1 MTDVATKPRR
11 RVAVGASAGAV
22 LVAALDAYVVVTIL
36 VLMVSDLGVPI
47 NHLERATPV
56 VTGYLLGYVAAMPL
70 LGGLSDRLGRRLII
84 QVCLAAFV
92 VGSVVSAVAGD
103 LPILV
108 AGRLVQGAAGGAL
121 LPVTFALIGDLW
133 EERDRPLPLGLVG
146 GSQELGSV
154 LGPLYGAGLAA
165 LAGWRAVFW
174 VNLPLAALAAVA
186 IHRSV
191 PAGIRPVE
199 VERSLTFASRGACS
213 AGAHKGRRARVP
225 AGSVREA
232 QHRDSATAERG
243 RATVFPDGTTR
254 PPIHAV
260 GGLLL
265 TLSLAAVVVGLYNPD
280 PAVAVLPAWG
290 PWTLAAGVAGL
301 AAFVWWERR
310 SPGPLLDL
318 AGVDT
323 RVFATTLGVS
333 FLSGAALMV
342 TLVDVPLI
350 AETLLGKGSVEGAL
364 VLTRFLVALPVGAVI
379 GAPLVRLLG
388 ERTVAVAGL
397 GFAAVA
403 YWLVA
408 GWPLDVLAARHA
420 IGPVSLPR
428 LDVDLALA
436 GLGLGLVIAP
446 LASVAL
452 RSTAAAQHGVASAA
466 VVLARMM
473 GMLVGIA
480 VLAAWGLH
488 RFHQLTAGLAPPLP
502 FGRDPSAFARE
513 LASYK
518 QALSAAL
525 RVEYREIFLITA
537 GICLAA
543 ALLSAGLS
551 RPRRRPA

>member
-1 MTDVATKPRR
+1 MAHESTVAAWPAARR
-11 RVAVGASAGAV
+11 GRGVAIGACGAAV

-36 VLMVSDLGVPI
+36 VVMAGDLGVPI
-47 NHLERATPV
+47 NRLERATPI

-70 LGGLSDRLGRRLII
+70 LSGLSDRLGRRLVI
-84 QVCLAAFV
+84 QMCLAAFAA
-92 VGSVVSAVAGD
+92 GSVISAAASD
-103 LPILV
+103 LPVLV
-108 AGRLVQGAAGGAL
+108 AGRVVQGAAGGAL

-133 EERDRPLPLGLVG
+133 DERGRPLPLGLVG

-174 VNLPLAALAAVA
+174 INLPLAALAAVA
-186 IHRSV
+186 IHRTV
-191 PAGIRPVE
+191 PPVIRPAE
-199 VERSLTFASRGACS
+199 A
-213 AGAHKGRRARVP
+213 ARP
-225 AGSVREA
+225 GEA
-232 QHRDSATAERG
+232 
-243 RATVFPDGTTR
+243 R
-254 PPIHAV
+254 PGIHPL

-265 TLSLAAVVVGLYNPD
+265 TLSLAAIVIGLYNPD
-280 PAVAVLPAWG
+280 PAAAVLPTWG
-290 PWTLAAGVAGL
+290 PWAVTAGAAGL
-301 AAFVWWERR
+301 AAFALWERR
-310 SPGPLLDL
+310 SPGPLFDL
-318 AGVDT
+318 AGADVRT
-323 RVFATTLGVS
+323 FATTLGVS

-364 VLTRFLVALPVGAVI
+364 LLTRFLVALPAGAVI

-388 ERTVAVAGL
+388 ERAVAAIGM
-397 GFAAVA
+397 AAAATA

-408 GWPLDVLAARHA
+408 GWPLDILEARHA

-428 LDVDLALA
+428 LDADLVLA

-446 LASVAL
+446 LASLAL

-466 VVLARMM
+466 VVLSRMM

-488 RFHQLTAGLAPPLP
+488 RFHQLTAELATPLP
-502 FGRDPSAFARE
+502 FGKDPSVFARE
-513 LASYK
+513 LAAYQ

-537 GICLAA
+537 GICLAG
-543 ALLSAGLS
+543 ALLSLAL
-551 RPRRRPA
+551 PRLGRHPLKA

>member
-1 MTDVATKPRR
+1 MRESSTATVIAGPVTRR
-11 RVAVGASAGAV
+11 GRGVAVGASAAAV

-36 VLMVSDLGVPI
+36 VLMVGDLGVPI
-47 NHLERATPV
+47 NRLERATPV

-70 LGGLSDRLGRRLII
+70 LAGLSDRLGRRLII
-84 QVCLAAFV
+84 QICLIAFA
-92 VGSVVSAVAGD
+92 VGSVISAAAGD
-103 LPILV
+103 LLVLV
-108 AGRLVQGAAGGAL
+108 AGRFLQGAAGGAL

-133 EERDRPLPLGLVG
+133 EEQGRPLPLGMVG

-165 LAGWRAVFW
+165 LAGWRGVFW
-174 VNLPLAALAAVA
+174 INLPLAALAAVA
-186 IHRSV
+186 IHRTV
-191 PAGIRPVE
+191 PSKT
-199 VERSLTFASRGACS
+199 RS
-213 AGAHKGRRARVP
+213 ARVGP
-225 AGSVREA
+225 G
-232 QHRDSATAERG
+232 
-243 RATVFPDGTTR
+243 
-254 PPIHAV
+254 IHPV

-265 TLSLAAVVVGLYNPD
+265 TLSLAAVVAGLYNPD
-280 PAVAVLPAWG
+280 PAAAVLPVWG
-290 PWTLAAGVAGL
+290 PWFLAAGVAGL

-318 AGVDT
+318 VGVDT
-323 RVFATTLGVS
+323 RVFSATLGVN

-364 VLTRFLVALPVGAVI
+364 VLTRFLVALPVGAVV
-379 GAPLVRLLG
+379 GALLVRRVG
-388 ERTVAVAGL
+388 ERAVAVAGL
-397 GFAAVA
+397 GSAAVA

-408 GWPLDVLAARHA
+408 GWPLDVLAARHS

-446 LASVAL
+446 LASMAL

-480 VLAAWGLH
+480 VLASWGLH
-488 RFHQLTAGLAPPLP
+488 RFHQLTAQLVPPLP
-502 FGRDPSAFARE
+502 FGKDPGVFARE
-513 LASYK
+513 LAVYR
-518 QALSAAL
+518 QALSVAL

-537 GICLAA
+537 GICLVA

-551 RPRRRPA
+551 RGRPAGTLERQ